1 MEFDQMESPAGSES
15 DYDLD
20 DFEAVEWPDENEATK
35 TVVGELL
42 TVIEEIGKYDSTA
55 YLLENEEGEQIMVWG
70 NGSINTGFSQ
80 AEEAGLEEGDHV
92 GIRKT
97 GETYE
102 NEYGEYPQFEVRFQ
116 SA

>member
-1 MEFDQMESPAGSES
+1 MENPAGTEYE
-15 DYDLD
+15 YDLD
-20 DFEAVEWPDENEATK
+20 NFEAVEWPEADSATK

-42 TVIEEIGKYDSTA
+42 EIVEEIGQYDSTA
-55 YLLENEEGEQIMVWG
+55 YLLENEEGSKVMVWG
-70 NGSINTGFSQ
+70 NGPIDNGIEQ
-80 AEEAGLEEGDHV
+80 AREAGLEVGDTV

-102 NEYGEYPQFEVRFQ
+102 NKYGEFQSFEVRFQ